1 LLVVVSTSKQRIE
14 EVTAGLLARRGYS
27 GMGLKAVSESAG
39 LPYGSIYHHF
49 PGGKEQIAADS
60 ITQIGQVLGQ
70 LLEALFAPGVN
81 KTTLGAMFDF
91 MAHRLETSDWT
102 EGCSVG
108 TPAQDG
114 SSESEPVRLACK
126 EALDLMVGAIAK
138 SLVAMGLKKAA
149 AHDLAM
155 TILSTY
161 EGATILAR
169 TQRSRAPLDA
179 ACKAMVR
186 LVDSASG

>member
-1 LLVVVSTSKQRIE
+1 MVSSSKQRIE

-91 MAHRLETSDWT
+91 MAHRLATSDWT
-102 EGCSVG
+102 EGCSIG

-114 SSESEPVRLACK
+114 SAESEAVRLACK
-126 EALDLMVGAIAK
+126 EALDHMVDAIAK
-138 SLVAMGLKKAA
+138 SLVASGHKKAA

-155 TILSTY
+155 TIISTY

-186 LVDSASG
+186 LVGAASA